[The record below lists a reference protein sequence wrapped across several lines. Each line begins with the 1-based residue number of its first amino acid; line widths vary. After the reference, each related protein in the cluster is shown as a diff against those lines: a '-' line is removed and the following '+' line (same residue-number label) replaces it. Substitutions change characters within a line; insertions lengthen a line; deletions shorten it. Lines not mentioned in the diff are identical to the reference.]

1 MIVCSSNEL
10 DALSRRA
17 ARGAGF
23 AWGLAEEAGKAVRW
37 LAVRRL
43 PSANL
48 VARHLSRSDGAVYGD
63 HSPQIDGERWAAR
76 SGNLCPV
83 ITGATLSDRARD
95 IVPGKPVVLASVAFP
110 LLLSAFLG
118 RAAKAVGQGFEI
130 FWPGLS
136 IRCRPDGLSIDVSDE
151 AALEVERA
159 ADVTVR
165 AASGDPVG
173 RPMQRHPTSVEVAP
187 EDWAVLKALAAR
199 TYVPATEESRMRGA
213 GAGLMDTD

>member
-23 AWGLAEEAGKAVRW
+23 AWGLAEEAGKAARW

-48 VARHLSRSDGAVYGD
+48 VARHLSRSDGARYDDLAPVM
-63 HSPQIDGERWAAR
+63 DGERWAAR
-76 SGNLCPV
+76 SGDMCPV
-83 ITGATLSDRARD
+83 IAGAALSDRARD
-95 IVPGKPVVLASVAFP
+95 IVPGKSVTLAAVAFP
-110 LLLSAFLG
+110 LLLTAILG
-118 RAAKAVGQGFEI
+118 RAAKATGQSFGI
-130 FWPGLS
+130 SWTGS
-136 IRCRPDGLSIDVSDE
+136 SVRCCPDGLYIETGDE
-151 AALEVERA
+151 AALEMERA
-159 ADVTVR
+159 TDVTIQ
-165 AASGDPVG
+165 AAAADDAGLAMP
-173 RPMQRHPTSVEVAP
+173 RLPTSVEVAP
-187 EDWAVLKALAAR
+187 EDWAALKALAAR